1 MTRFAKLAAISA
13 VALVALA
20 APSIAQERRDVP
32 AFRTVG
38 EPASAADATAV
49 AGVLEA
55 FREAWSAQDVDALM
69 ALHAEDVEWI
79 NAYARMFQSAT
90 DLERFLAD
98 RMFPNFDP
106 AVARQEMENMKV
118 VSIRYVGDD
127 VAIIHAYTDGNRGP
141 SRNDGETV
149 RRTHMHMVLEHR
161 PEGWRIVHEV
171 IMDAR

>member
-13 VALVALA
+13 VAFVALA
-20 APSIAQERRDVP
+20 APSTAQERRDVP
-32 AFRTVG
+32 AFRTLG
-38 EPASAADATAV
+38 EPASAADAKAV
-49 AGVLEA
+49 AGVLDA
-55 FREAWSAQDVDALM
+55 FREAWGAQDVDAIM
-69 ALHAEDVEWI
+69 ALHAEDLEWI
-79 NAYARMFQSAT
+79 NAYARMFQNAA

-106 AVARQEMENMKV
+106 AVSRQEVENMKL

-127 VAIIHAYTDGNRGP
+127 AAVIHAYTDGNRGP
-141 SRNDGETV
+141 SRNAGETV
-149 RRTHMHMVLEHR
+149 RRTHMHFVLESR